1 MEYVEREDEFD
12 TYPVEEMRKRRAD
25 REDED
30 VDILSGA
37 PAPRTAGT
45 TTTGEDDDEMMMMG
59 EDE

>member
-1 MEYVEREDEFD
+1 MEYIEREDEFD

-37 PAPRTAGT
+37 PVPRMAGVVD
-45 TTTGEDDDEMMMMG
+45 GEDGMMG